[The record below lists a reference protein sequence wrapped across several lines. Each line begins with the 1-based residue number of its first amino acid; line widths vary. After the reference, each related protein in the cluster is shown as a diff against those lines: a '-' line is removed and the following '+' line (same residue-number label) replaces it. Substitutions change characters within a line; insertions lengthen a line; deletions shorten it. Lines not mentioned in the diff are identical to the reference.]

1 MLSFGVSDPVGAMG
15 LQSDLA
21 TFAALG
27 CHGLSVTTG
36 MLIADTTRI
45 EDQDVMDAD
54 WLVDQARLL
63 LEDMSVAAFKVG
75 ALTSIEQASAVAEII
90 SDYPD
95 VPLILDPFLSAM
107 PDSGLD
113 DDDMLGAIRQIL
125 VPQASVLL
133 LSRVELARMAET
145 WREGGG
151 DLLAEDVA
159 ELTGSGCGHVL
170 VTGTGASGSGAQAV
184 RANTLFGA
192 DAGPETFHWRHLPG
206 TFLGAGGT
214 MSGAIAAHMAR
225 GLDAPAAVR
234 AAQTYTA
241 GALAAAQ
248 RFGMGKL
255 VPNKFFGLSLHG
267 QTP

>member
-1 MLSFGVSDPVGAMG
+1 M
-15 LQSDLA
+15 
-21 TFAALG
+21 
-27 CHGLSVTTG
+27 
-36 MLIADTTRI
+36 
-45 EDQDVMDAD
+45 
-54 WLVDQARLL
+54 
-63 LEDMSVAAFKVG
+63 
-75 ALTSIEQASAVAEII
+75 
-90 SDYPD
+90 
-95 VPLILDPFLSAM
+95 
-107 PDSGLD
+107 
-113 DDDMLGAIRQIL
+113 
-125 VPQASVLL
+125 
-133 LSRVELARMAET
+133 
-145 WREGGG
+145 
-151 DLLAEDVA
+151 
-159 ELTGSGCGHVL
+159 L